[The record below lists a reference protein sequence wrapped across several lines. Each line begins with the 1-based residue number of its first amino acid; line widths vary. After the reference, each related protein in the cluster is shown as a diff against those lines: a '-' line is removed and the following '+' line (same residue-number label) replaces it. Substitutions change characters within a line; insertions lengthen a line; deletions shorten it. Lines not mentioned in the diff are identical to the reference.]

1 MSRNMTREGKAFES
15 ADTQSRS
22 DKRGERI
29 DYERETERVG
39 MNFVLRIVEGGM
51 MAFVTLWIRFA

>member
-15 ADTQSRS
+15 ADTQSRP

-29 DYERETERVG
+29 DYERETEGG
-39 MNFVLRIVEGGM
+39 MNFVSRIVEGGI
-51 MAFVTLWIRFA
+51 MAFVTLWIGFA